1 MSKCLDTYYLNLTY
15 YLHLLPLNEQ
25 IIEIKKLHR
34 YIEKYPQFR
43 DTFHTNKYSILKKCK
58 YIKDN
63 ITKQLDI

>member
-34 YIEKYPQFR
+34 YIEKYPQIR
-43 DTFHTNKYSILKKCK
+43 DTFIPINTQFSKNVNISRTILQK
-58 YIKDN
+58 N
-63 ITKQLDI
+63 